1 MGIGRIFRTLA
12 LPLAAGAFAAIYI
25 LEKNRPLRR
34 SVEPKPVRTGRNFA
48 VAATAAAAIYLL
60 ERPVAHSAAM
70 FVERRQIGLLKI
82 IRLPK
87 WIERIAAVLLLDYT
101 LFIWHV
107 LTHRVPF
114 LWRFHVVHHIDPDL
128 DASTAVRFHFGE
140 ITISVAWRAAQI
152 VILGVSPD
160 SLRMWQRLL
169 LPSIIFHHS
178 NLELSK
184 SLERFISKIVV
195 TPRLHGIHHS
205 VVERETNSNWSSGLS
220 IWDRIHGTFRNIG
233 DHDGVTIGVPAYRRP
248 EDLALAR
255 LLEMPFLEQR
265 PSWELPAA
273 DKDNER

>member
-60 ERPVAHSAAM
+60 ERPVADSAAM